1 MTVTSIRKLKGIS
14 VPLKGILLALI
25 SNALFVA
32 VGVFVRILSER
43 INVFQILFF
52 RQLIFIAVL
61 LPAISKNMETL
72 MKPRQVKLHLFRI
85 CGAFCALL
93 LGFMTVSNMP
103 LAEATALGF
112 TKVLFVAF
120 ISSMFLSESVGKSR
134 HIALLAGFMGVLLI
148 VRPSLENMSIIYSL
162 TGLGAGL
169 GAAVAVICVRKITRT
184 ESTIS
189 LLTYQAVF
197 VGALALIPSLFYWQW
212 PTPYEL
218 TLLLLVGGISSVA
231 QWIGVTA
238 YKHGEANVIANVEY
252 MKMIYSLL
260 LGYWIF
266 SENPDMLSL
275 IGASIVITSALLP
288 PILLKFGKKF
298 QRASLPERV

>member
-1 MTVTSIRKLKGIS
+1 MTVTSIGKMKGL
-14 VPLKGILLALI
+14 PDTLKGILLALI

-43 INVFQILFF
+43 IDVFQILFF

-61 LPAISKNMETL
+61 LPAISKNLVELME
-72 MKPRQVKLHLFRI
+72 PRQVKLHTFRI
-85 CGAFCALL
+85 LGAFSALL
-93 LGFMTVSNMP
+93 LGFITVSNMP

-120 ISSMFLSESVGKSR
+120 ISSVFLSESVGKSR
-134 HIALLAGFMGVLLI
+134 QLTLLAGFLGVLLM
-148 VRPSLENMSIIYSL
+148 VRPSLENMSIVYSL

-184 ESTIS
+184 ESTLS

-197 VGALALIPSLFYWQW
+197 VGVLAFIPSVFYWQW

-218 TLLLLVGGISSVA
+218 TLLLLVGGLSSVA

-238 YKHGEANVIANVEY
+238 YKHAEANVIANVEY

-266 SENPDMLSL
+266 SEGADMLSL
-275 IGASIVITSALLP
+275 TGASIIIASAVLPQLLMR
-288 PILLKFGKKF
+288 LGKRVR
-298 QRASLPERV
+298 RAPLPERA